1 MPLLRHFAVIAS
13 GPFNV
18 EWVGFCF
25 GRSQALDAV
34 MDLDTKNR
42 NLMRPIGLQ
51 SRLTATT
58 TVRDAV
64 LLPFGVLRMGLAA
77 TTMAGLTQSEPY
89 LR

>member
-1 MPLLRHFAVIAS
+1 MPLLRHFAVIPS

-25 GRSQALDAV
+25 GR
-34 MDLDTKNR
+34 
-42 NLMRPIGLQ
+42 LMRPIGSQ

-64 LLPFGVLRMGLAA
+64 LLPFGVLRMSLAA

>member
-34 MDLDTKNR
+34 MDLDTK
-42 NLMRPIGLQ
+42 I
-51 SRLTATT
+51 AI
-58 TVRDAV
+58 
-64 LLPFGVLRMGLAA
+64 
-77 TTMAGLTQSEPY
+77 
-89 LR
+89 